1 MRLQAKDETS
11 TKLTNNMPHKAFF
24 SMRSG
29 ERKYVDVRW
38 IEPFQHWFDFV
49 AVIRV
54 FWTVKPFLDDHCDET
69 LGLKKLAQ
77 V

>member
-54 FWTVKPFLDDHCDET
+54 FWTVKPFLDDHCDEM